1 MTGSSFTNRLPAG
14 MSESP
19 GTYRPGL
26 RPEFRRSELAWH
38 RDLGPD
44 LRGRVLTW

>member
-14 MSESP
+14 MSESR
-19 GTYRPGL
+19 GHIL
-26 RPEFRRSELAWH
+26 RASDLSSAEARLAWH